1 MIVVSDNDI
10 ELFHHGTKGMH
21 WGIRRYQN
29 PDGSLTPEG
38 RKRYMNNP
46 RWRAKY
52 LKIKKKQQDEAAR
65 IHESKESRRKR
76 LLESSDANEIYKH
89 RNDLTTAELKERID
103 RIKTEQDLARY
114 MTHEPTKMEKAKA
127 VADKLVSAG
136 NEVYKFSQTPAGK
149 AVVKSIKRNLGVGD
163 TNTAVDYKRELKRMN
178 FLSNDEVQA
187 LATRLN
193 NERRARQTAQEI
205 ESMLDRRQ
213 NRNNNQQNQNQN
225 NNNNQNQQNQN
236 QNQNNNNNNQNQQN
250 QNNNNNNHNPAIP
263 QRTYDNVPTTD
274 ILSELSPSQL
284 ERLKRLV
291 EDAM

>member
-65 IHESKESRRKR
+65 THESKEARRQR
-76 LLESSDANEIYKH
+76 LLESTDANELYKH
-89 RNDLTTAELKERID
+89 RKDLTTQELKERIS
-103 RIKTEQDLARY
+103 RIQTEQDLAKY
-114 MTHEPTKMEKAKA
+114 IKHEPTKLEKAKA

-136 NEVYKFSQTPAGK
+136 NDVYKFTQTPAGK
-149 AVVKSIKRNLGVGD
+149 AVVKSIKRNIGIGD
-163 TNTAVDYKRELKRMN
+163 TPKAVDYKQELKRMN

-187 LATRLN
+187 LANRLN

-205 ESMLDRRQ
+205 ENMLNRRQ
-213 NRNNNQQNQNQN
+213 NNNNQQQNNNNQQNNTNNQNQN
-225 NNNNQNQQNQN
+225 NNQQ
-236 QNQNNNNNNQNQQN
+236 QNNNNTSST
-250 QNNNNNNHNPAIP
+250 P
-263 QRTYDNVPTTD
+263 QRTYTNVPADTTTND
-274 ILSELSPSQL
+274 VLSELSSSQL
-284 ERLKRLV
+284 ERLRRLV
-291 EDAM
+291 EDAI

>member
-10 ELFHHGTKGMH
+10 ELFHHGTKGMR

-65 IHESKESRRKR
+65 THESKEARRKR
-76 LLESSDANEIYKH
+76 LLESTDANELYKH
-89 RNDLTTAELKERID
+89 RKDLSTQELQERIN
-103 RIKTEQDLARY
+103 RIQTEQNLAKY

-127 VADKLVSAG
+127 VADKLISAG
-136 NEVYKFSQTPAGK
+136 NDVYKFSQTPAGK
-149 AVVKSIKRNLGVGD
+149 AVVKSIKRNIGIGEEPK
-163 TNTAVDYKRELKRMN
+163 AVDYKRELKRMN

-187 LATRLN
+187 LANRLN

-213 NRNNNQQNQNQN
+213 NRNNNQQNNN
-225 NNNNQNQQNQN
+225 NNNNQNQ

-250 QNNNNNNHNPAIP
+250 QNNNNNHNPAIP

-284 ERLKRLV
+284 ERLRRLV
-291 EDAM
+291 EDAI